1 MQESQN
7 RFEPRGP
14 HRAGGSRLEARSGRA
29 KRLLPTLLLVAL
41 TAGCTSYHP
50 EPLSPAD
57 RAAAIGARTLDNPR
71 LLKFISLEHASPPTG
86 RRWDLADLT
95 LAALYYH
102 PDLDIARAKL
112 VEARAGVTTAGQV
125 PNPSLSFED
134 LAYNAT
140 AGTWTVAPVINFL
153 IETFGKREYRTKEA
167 RALVDAARSDLA
179 TASWQVRGGVRNA
192 LLNSWAAQRRLA
204 LLRQRLDLQDQ
215 LVTLLEHRF
224 AAGQASA
231 LDVARER
238 TNRNQITLALR
249 DAERQGV
256 DARTQLAAAIGIPL
270 QALDGVDITFGVFER
285 PEQPI
290 PDTGALRREALVAR
304 SDVQALLA
312 QYAAAESAVALQ
324 VANQYPNITLSPG
337 YGYDAGQNVY
347 RLLPAADLPVF
358 NQNQGPIA
366 QARARREMAAARFT
380 ALQTQII
387 DAIDGAVASYRA
399 ATQALATA
407 DVLATGEEQ
416 RARRTLRSFQ
426 AGEVDRPTLLTVQI
440 ESAVAEQSRFD
451 AMVQQ
456 RQALGAVEDA
466 LQHPL
471 YEPGATFSVPQTNPR
486 LPAEPSS

>member
-1 MQESQN
+1 MQRRS
-7 RFEPRGP
+7 P
-14 HRAGGSRLEARSGRA
+14 EARVTSAARA
-29 KRLLPTLLLVAL
+29 RGKRFLPILLLVTF
-41 TAGCTSYHP
+41 TAGCVRYSP

-57 RAAAIGARTLDNPR
+57 RAAAIGARTLENPR
-71 LLKFISLEHASPPTG
+71 LLKFISLEHASAPTG
-86 RRWDLADLT
+86 KRWDLADLT

-112 VEARAGVTTAGQV
+112 AEARAGVITAGQI

-134 LAYNAT
+134 LAYDAT

-167 RALVDAARSDLA
+167 GALVDAARSDLA
-179 TASWQVRGGVRNA
+179 TASWQVRGGVRDA
-192 LLNSWAAQRRLA
+192 LLNLWAAQRRLA

-215 LVTLLEHRF
+215 LVTMLEHRF
-224 AAGQASA
+224 AAGEASA

-238 TNRNQITLALR
+238 TIRNQISLAVR

-256 DARTQLAAAIGIPL
+256 DARTQLAVAIGIPR
-270 QALDGVDITFGVFER
+270 QGLDEVDLDFSAFEN
-285 PEQPI
+285 PAQPA
-290 PDTGALRREALVAR
+290 PDTGTLRREALIGR

-312 QYAAAESAVALQ
+312 DYAAAESAVALQ

-337 YGYDAGQNVY
+337 IGYDAGHDVY

-380 ALQTQII
+380 ALQTRII
-387 DAIDGAVASYRA
+387 GAVDGTAASYRA
-399 ATQALATA
+399 AAQALATA
-407 DVLATGEEQ
+407 DALATGEEQ
-416 RARRTLRSFQ
+416 RERRVLRSFQ
-426 AGEVDRPTLLTVQI
+426 AGEVDRPTLVTAQI
-440 ESAVAEQSRFD
+440 ERMVAEQSRFE
-451 AMVQQ
+451 AMVQKG
-456 RQALGAVEDA
+456 QALGALEDA

-471 YEPGATFSVPQTNPR
+471 YEPGAIFSVPQTNPR
-486 LPAEPSS
+486 LPPEPSP